1 MGTEPGAKS
10 EPEPNGDGCGSRAAA
25 PAAGFHSAGCLLA
38 SQLDVDGLVAQCID
52 VVVLPGWK
60 QQVSIH
66 SWRTDDELM
75 VVVAVMTGSAAHR
88 HELDEGVE
96 GGVVLKTSLHH

>member
-1 MGTEPGAKS
+1 M
-10 EPEPNGDGCGSRAAA
+10 
-25 PAAGFHSAGCLLA
+25 
-38 SQLDVDGLVAQCID
+38 AQCID

-75 VVVAVMTGSAAHR
+75 VVVAMMTGSAAHR
-88 HELDEGVE
+88 HELNEGVE
-96 GGVVLKTSLHH
+96 GGVVLETALNHELMHVALTLALVRHGVADGGECES

>member
-1 MGTEPGAKS
+1 M
-10 EPEPNGDGCGSRAAA
+10 
-25 PAAGFHSAGCLLA
+25 
-38 SQLDVDGLVAQCID
+38 AQCID

-75 VVVAVMTGSAAHR
+75 VVVALMTGSAAHR
-88 HELDEGVE
+88 HELNEGVE
-96 GGVVLKTSLHH
+96 GGVVLEPALNHELMHVALTLALVRHGVADGGECES